1 MGNYWIA
8 AFQNDRQSKKIGF
21 SKFHTGLICIVC
33 YGSKCCIFSIEN
45 HRELWWITTSLCYV
59 SSVYRNRQRS
69 ASSGDP
75 CAKFPVR
82 PETRRSSSVGAVICG
97 NATRPDFMV
106 SSPTWALAEICGQER
121 IQKSNGH
128 VSSPPTTPFGLP
140 GEAVHFFFPVRC
152 GWVGSLIL
160 PGATIQHV
168 TQIPIF
174 ILHHF
179 ICWLM
184 FPLRQL
190 HLLDCRV
197 KQSISSSPL
206 QITRAASTSIF
217 LQAVSDPTLLC
228 W

>member
-1 MGNYWIA
+1 MASAPVKFNSHLQKLGASCLCIA
-8 AFQNDRQSKKIGF
+8 VVDVSTAMFGCE
-21 SKFHTGLICIVC
+21 LICIHI
-33 YGSKCCIFSIEN
+33 YNIHIYN
-45 HRELWWITTSLCYV
+45 
-59 SSVYRNRQRS
+59 
-69 ASSGDP
+69 
-75 CAKFPVR
+75 
-82 PETRRSSSVGAVICG
+82 
-97 NATRPDFMV
+97 
-106 SSPTWALAEICGQER
+106 
-121 IQKSNGH
+121 H